1 MSELSIKVIIAG
13 RTYPLT
19 IDREEEQVVRAA
31 ANQIN
36 EAIKALQESYAVRD
50 SQDLLAMAALQLV
63 IKGSGDE
70 PAAVAS
76 EDPETSDALQRI
88 TAQLN
93 EALNA

>member
-63 IKGSGDE
+63 IKGSRDE
-70 PAAVAS
+70 PAVAS
-76 EDPETSDALQRI
+76 EDPETTDALQRI